1 MRPKPHVDAK
11 LFSPPPPLLYQE
23 EFYSRLSCFSHSMK
37 DSAAVALGTGPL
49 GGDFLGWFTV
59 LERCSGCLSPQA
71 LPTMWSVSVFGRR
84 GNAEI
89 RILAPPSGALYLMTW
104 SILYTETH
112 THNKHTHI
120 HQHLLTL
127 DPLKENVVTWKE
139 GLIWVFQSNNI
150 VCGFLMA
157 FMELIVGII
166 ICYTRNQ
173 LLLSLQK

>member
-11 LFSPPPPLLYQE
+11 LFSPPPPLYQE

-59 LERCSGCLSPQA
+59 LERRSGCLSPQA

-104 SILYTETH
+104 SILYTDTH
-112 THNKHTHI
+112 TTNTHT
-120 HQHLLTL
+120 QTSV
-127 DPLKENVVTWKE
+127 DTWPPQGECGHMK
-139 GLIWVFQSNNI
+139 GRADWVFQSNNI
-150 VCGFLMA
+150 VCRFLMA
-157 FMELIVGII
+157 FMELIAGII